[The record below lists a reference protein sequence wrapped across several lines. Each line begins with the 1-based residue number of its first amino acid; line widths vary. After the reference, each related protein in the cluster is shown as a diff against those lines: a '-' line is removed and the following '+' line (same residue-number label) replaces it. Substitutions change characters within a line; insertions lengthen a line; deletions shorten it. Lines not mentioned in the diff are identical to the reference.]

1 MADPILTVRKLTKS
15 FYLHGNNASVEGCR
29 DVSFEVGKGA
39 ITVMSGKSG
48 SGKSSILKCIYRTY
62 KPDSGSILLRLSA
75 EDSHSLDLATAS
87 DQQVLKVRQQYL
99 SFASQFLWCLP
110 RKSAWAVVARPLLLQ
125 GIPVAEAKEQ
135 AMAALRRVG
144 LKEPLWTLPPAT
156 FSGGERQRVNMARC
170 IAMAPTLLVLDEPT
184 ASLDPASRDHIL
196 QLIKELAQQGMAI
209 LAAIHHPESIAK
221 VADTHID
228 ISQSSVSGVL

>member
-1 MADPILTVRKLTKS
+1 MSDPILSVRKLTKS

-29 DVSFEVGKGA
+29 DVSFDVAQGA

-62 KPDSGSILLRLSA
+62 KPDRGSILLRLSGQ
-75 EDSHSLDLATAS
+75 DTLDLASAS
-87 DQQVLKVRQQYL
+87 DQEVLKVRQRDL

-125 GIPVAEAKEQ
+125 GIPADDAKEQ
-135 AMAALRRVG
+135 ALAALRRVG

-170 IAMAPTLLVLDEPT
+170 IAMSPKLLVLDEPT
-184 ASLDPASRDHIL
+184 ASLDPVSRDHIL

-228 ISQSSVSGVL
+228 ISQTSASGVL